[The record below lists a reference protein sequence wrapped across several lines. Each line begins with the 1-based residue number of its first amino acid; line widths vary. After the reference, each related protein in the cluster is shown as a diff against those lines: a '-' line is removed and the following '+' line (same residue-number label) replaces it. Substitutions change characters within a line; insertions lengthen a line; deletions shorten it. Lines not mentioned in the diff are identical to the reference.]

1 MKYMYRSN
9 NDLDMISVLKVIV
22 LLIKFLI
29 CLGLLLLG
37 VHVTLWSIEIIDNIL
52 NHTDQ
57 VAFFSTLIKEAT
69 EPQIIEIF
77 FNDDKLEFKNNG
89 ELKWIFSILI
99 FIILFN
105 VIGRVLS
112 SIFSAMVTILTNLN
126 LDSIKSSSIGEEK
139 KE

>member
-1 MKYMYRSN
+1 M
-9 NDLDMISVLKVIV
+9 
-22 LLIKFLI
+22 I
-29 CLGLLLLG
+29 CLGLLFSG
-37 VHVTLWSIEIIDNIL
+37 VHITLWSIEIIDNIL

-57 VAFFSTLIKEAT
+57 VAFFNTLIKEAT
-69 EPQIIEIF
+69 EPQFIEIL
-77 FNDDKLEFKNNG
+77 FNEDKLEFKNNG

-105 VIGRVLS
+105 VIGRVLG